1 MKTLANKV
9 KNLLKKNKKP
19 RPGYIYAVTKGAL
32 LGELLVYIEDVNDN
46 HSFLSLPD
54 MKNRIISHE
63 KFAIGISERIL
74 EIVERLPRYVYTT
87 CMSQHKKNKVD
98 SKRSED

>member
-9 KNLLKKNKKP
+9 KNLFKKNKKP
-19 RPGYIYAVTKGAL
+19 HPGYIYAVTKGAL
-32 LGELLVYIEDVNDN
+32 LGELLVYIEDVKDE

-54 MKNRIISHE
+54 MKNRVISHE
-63 KFAIGISERIL
+63 KFVIGISEHIL
-74 EIVERLPRYVYTT
+74 EVVERLPRYVYAT
-87 CMSQHKKNKVD
+87 CKLQHKKNKVE